1 MHPVLSMHSFFSLA
15 AFSGFSHLL
24 SVGLLI
30 YHTVPLHDNQLQQMS
45 LQASSWSR
53 DRRIFRT
60 TVRAEMHFPGKIS
73 LYFVSE
79 QHERKWCFLKIKIQR
94 TTLFKELR
102 YLWITLITVVRPIFS
117 NSFDFHYL
125 VCFCNWFLNWS
136 WINFPVLLSYSDIF
150 PPTHQYSF
158 VLVAKLR

>member
-1 MHPVLSMHSFFSLA
+1 MFICADLDFVINLVDGRGGKKRFLKKTGGGGGGGDGAETRKKKEVFLHPVLSMHSFFSLA

-102 YLWITLITVVRPIFS
+102 YL
-117 NSFDFHYL
+117 
-125 VCFCNWFLNWS
+125 
-136 WINFPVLLSYSDIF
+136 
-150 PPTHQYSF
+150 
-158 VLVAKLR
+158 